1 LNTNIAKITQIKRK
15 VRSRVQPKSSNE
27 SAARVLVPF
36 EGPRDIS
43 DFGHRMAVASN
54 LGVTGTVMS
63 PRQSLSTEA
72 PTTLFGSAT
81 ANQLIDSAEHIEV
94 VVSVSAELQ

>member
-1 LNTNIAKITQIKRK
+1 
-15 VRSRVQPKSSNE
+15 
-27 SAARVLVPF
+27 
-36 EGPRDIS
+36 
-43 DFGHRMAVASN
+43 MAVA
-54 LGVTGTVMS
+54 GVTGTVMN

-94 VVSVSAELQ
+94 VVSVSAEL